1 MDWTKIEGTG
11 KIFTDHSFPA
21 EQSMLSWKEYA
32 RTVGGLSRYLSWF
45 KDFRRPKDLHNMS
58 KPKDQIPEVSLF
70 GKDWETS
77 RKLATSGFEQGT
89 LGDNYFLT
97 VLAALAQRG

>member
-1 MDWTKIEGTG
+1 
-11 KIFTDHSFPA
+11 
-21 EQSMLSWKEYA
+21 
-32 RTVGGLSRYLSWF
+32 
-45 KDFRRPKDLHNMS
+45 MS